1 MTPDPT
7 LLGPSELLP
16 LKHRLEGL
24 SQQSLALV
32 KEVAVMA
39 AKARA
44 LSLSAALA
52 AEAADRDDDSRRVD
66 DLLERVGSLAGQ
78 AENSV
83 QRAAEL
89 IGESSALAIS
99 ESSPFQ
105 RTQARVVHAIAALNE
120 FASAVKALHEAMERQ
135 MARAR

>member
-1 MTPDPT
+1 MTFNPT
-7 LLGPSELLP
+7 LLAPNEFLP

-44 LSLSAALA
+44 LSLTAAIA
-52 AEAADRDDDSRRVD
+52 TEATDRDDDSRRVE
-66 DLLERVGSLAGQ
+66 DLLEQVGSLAGQ

-89 IGESSALAIS
+89 IGESSALATS

-105 RTQARVVHAIAALNE
+105 RTQARVLHAIAALNE
-120 FASAVKALHEAMERQ
+120 FASAVKALHEAMEQQ
-135 MARAR
+135 MTRAR